1 MKGPKDT
8 MGRSLRDLRIS
19 VTDQCNFRCGYCM
32 PSEVFGPNYA
42 FLKGAQLLSFEEIA
56 RLARLFSTIG
66 VHKLRLTGG
75 EPLLRHDLATLVEM
89 LSAIEGI
96 DDIALTTNGILLLRY
111 AGLLECAGLNRVTVS
126 LDALDDA
133 IFQKMNGRN
142 VPVQRVVDGI
152 EAAAEAGMP
161 VKINMVV
168 QKGVN
173 DSEILPMARFF
184 RERGHILRFIEYMD
198 VGNHIG
204 WSMDQVYP
212 SKQIV
217 EEINKESPI
226 EPLDANYP
234 GEVAKRYR
242 YLKGGGE
249 IGLIS
254 SVTQPFCK
262 ACSRARLSADGML
275 YTCLFANSG
284 WDLKEMLREGETD
297 EVILK
302 TLFEIWSN
310 RSDQYSDQRNQ
321 ILKQHLHRLK
331 VEMSYIGG

>member
-1 MKGPKDT
+1 
-8 MGRSLRDLRIS
+8 
-19 VTDQCNFRCGYCM
+19 M

-42 FLKGAQLLSFEEIA
+42 FLKDEQLLTFEEIY
-56 RLARLFSTIG
+56 RIARLFSTTG

-75 EPLLRHDLATLVEM
+75 EPLLRRDLAKLVEM

-111 AGLLECAGLNRVTVS
+111 AELLKIAGLDRVTVS
-126 LDALDDA
+126 LDALDDS

-142 VPVQRVVDGI
+142 VPVHGVLKGI
-152 EAAAEAGMP
+152 EAAADAGIP

-173 DSEILPMARFF
+173 DSEVLPMARLF

-212 SKQIV
+212 SKKIV
-217 EEINKESPI
+217 EDINKESPI
-226 EPLDANYP
+226 EPLGANYP

-242 YLKGGGE
+242 YLEGGGE

-275 YTCLFANSG
+275 YTCLFGNSG

-302 TLFEIWSN
+302 TLCEIWSN
-310 RSDQYSDQRNQ
+310 RRDRYSDQRTQ

>member
-1 MKGPKDT
+1 
-8 MGRSLRDLRIS
+8 
-19 VTDQCNFRCGYCM
+19 
-32 PSEVFGPNYA
+32 
-42 FLKGAQLLSFEEIA
+42 
-56 RLARLFSTIG
+56 
-66 VHKLRLTGG
+66 
-75 EPLLRHDLATLVEM
+75 M
-89 LSAIEGI
+89 LSSIEGI
-96 DDIALTTNGILLLRY
+96 DDIALTTNGILLPRL
-111 AGLLECAGLNRVTVS
+111 AGALKSAELNRVTVS

-133 IFQKMNGRN
+133 IFRRMNGRD
-142 VPVQRVVDGI
+142 VPVRGVLEGI
-152 EAAAEAGMP
+152 EAAAAAGLP

-173 DSEILPMARFF
+173 DGEILPMARLF
-184 RERGHILRFIEYMD
+184 REKGHILRFIEYMD

-212 SKQIV
+212 SKRIV
-217 EEINKESPI
+217 DDINAESPI

-242 YLKGGGE
+242 YIEGDVE

-254 SVTQPFCK
+254 SVTQPFCG
-262 ACSRARLSADGML
+262 ACSRSRLSADGRL

-297 EVILK
+297 EAILE
-302 TLFEIWSN
+302 TLDRIWSKRN
-310 RSDQYSDQRNQ
+310 DRYSDQRNQ

>member
-1 MKGPKDT
+1 
-8 MGRSLRDLRIS
+8 
-19 VTDQCNFRCGYCM
+19 M
-32 PSEVFGPNYA
+32 PSEVFGPDYA
-42 FLKGAQLLSFEEIA
+42 FLKGEQLLTFEEIY
-56 RLARLFSTIG
+56 RLAELFSTTG

-75 EPLLRHDLATLVEM
+75 EPLLRRDLARLVEM
-89 LSAIEGI
+89 LSEIEGI

-111 AGLLECAGLNRVTVS
+111 AELLQSAGLDRVTVS
-126 LDALDDA
+126 LDALDDSL
-133 IFQKMNGRN
+133 FQKMNDRN
-142 VPVQRVVDGI
+142 VPVRGVLDGI
-152 EAAAEAGMP
+152 EAAADAGIP

-184 RERGHILRFIEYMD
+184 REKGHILRFIEYMD

-217 EEINKESPI
+217 EEINKESPL
-226 EPLDANYP
+226 EPLGANYP

-242 YLKGGGE
+242 YLQGGGE

-284 WDLKEMLREGETD
+284 WDLKEMLRGGETD
-297 EVILK
+297 ELILK
-302 TLFEIWSN
+302 TLREIWSN
-310 RSDQYSDQRNQ
+310 RRDRYSDQRTQ

>member
-1 MKGPKDT
+1 
-8 MGRSLRDLRIS
+8 
-19 VTDQCNFRCGYCM
+19 M
-32 PSEVFGPNYA
+32 PAEVFGPNYA
-42 FLKGAQLLSFEEIA
+42 FLKGEQLLSFEEIA
-56 RLARLFSTIG
+56 RLARLFSTAG

-75 EPLLRHDLATLVEM
+75 EPLLRRDLASLVGM
-89 LSAIEGI
+89 LSSIEEI
-96 DDIALTTNGILLLRY
+96 DDIALTTNGILLPRL
-111 AGLLECAGLNRVTVS
+111 AGALKSAELNRVTVS

-133 IFQKMNGRN
+133 IFRRMNGRD
-142 VPVQRVVDGI
+142 VPVRGVLEGI
-152 EAAAEAGMP
+152 EAAAAAGLP

-173 DSEILPMARFF
+173 DGEILPMARLF
-184 RERGHILRFIEYMD
+184 REKGHILRFIEYMD

-212 SKQIV
+212 SKRIV
-217 EEINKESPI
+217 DDINAESPI

-242 YLKGGGE
+242 YIEGDVE

-254 SVTQPFCK
+254 SVTQPFCG
-262 ACSRARLSADGML
+262 ACSRSRLSADGRL

-297 EVILK
+297 EAILE
-302 TLFEIWSN
+302 TLDRIWSKRN
-310 RSDQYSDQRNQ
+310 DRYSDQRNQ

>member
-1 MKGPKDT
+1 
-8 MGRSLRDLRIS
+8 
-19 VTDQCNFRCGYCM
+19 M
-32 PSEVFGPNYA
+32 PAEVFGPNYA
-42 FLKGAQLLSFEEIA
+42 FLKGEQLLSFEEIA
-56 RLARLFSTIG
+56 RLARLFSTAG

-75 EPLLRHDLATLVEM
+75 EPLLRRDLASLVGM
-89 LSAIEGI
+89 LSSIEGI
-96 DDIALTTNGILLLRY
+96 DDIALTTNGILLPRL
-111 AGLLECAGLNRVTVS
+111 AGALKSAELNRVTVS

-133 IFQKMNGRN
+133 IFRRMNGRD
-142 VPVQRVVDGI
+142 VPVRGVLEGI
-152 EAAAEAGMP
+152 EAAAAAGLP

-173 DSEILPMARFF
+173 DGEILPMARLF
-184 RERGHILRFIEYMD
+184 REKGHILRFIEYMD

-212 SKQIV
+212 SKRIV
-217 EEINKESPI
+217 DDINAESPI

-242 YLKGGGE
+242 YIEGDVE

-254 SVTQPFCK
+254 SVTQPFCG
-262 ACSRARLSADGML
+262 ACSRSRLSADGRL

-297 EVILK
+297 EAILE
-302 TLFEIWSN
+302 TLDRIWSKRN
-310 RSDQYSDQRNQ
+310 DRYSDQRNQ